1 MNRLDAGKRA
11 RILHQ
16 LVEGVGLRAISRV
29 ERVSVNTVTKLLV
42 DAGETCAA
50 YHDETVRNVRSARI
64 QVDEVWSFIYA
75 KAKNV
80 EKAKKAPLGAGD
92 AWTWTALDAD
102 SKLLISWLVG
112 PREAGSA
119 FTFIHDLK
127 NRVVGRPQ
135 ITSDGLMAYRT
146 AVEDAFGADVD
157 YAQLVKIYKPSG
169 DAGHRYSPPECIGAV
184 KTPVSGSPDRKHI
197 STSFV
202 ERQNLN
208 LRMGVRRFTRLTN
221 AFGKKLANQVHAL
234 ALYYVF
240 FNFCRIHKSLRMAP
254 AMASGVS
261 NVLYDVD
268 WIVGLIDAH
277 TPPPAKPGPKPG
289 AKYRPRQRSDQ
300 AKKSN

>member
-1 MNRLDAGKRA
+1 MNRLAAGQRA

-29 ERVSVNTVTKLLV
+29 EEVSINTVTKLLV
-42 DAGETCAA
+42 DAGNACAA
-50 YHDETVRNVRSARI
+50 YHDETVRGVRAERI
-64 QVDEVWSFIYA
+64 QVDEIWSFIYA
-75 KAKNV
+75 KQKNV
-80 EKAKKAPLGAGD
+80 EKAKKAPKGAGD
-92 AWTWTALDAD
+92 AWTWTAIDAD
-102 SKLLISWLVG
+102 SKLMISWLVG
-112 PREAGSA
+112 PRDASSA
-119 FTFIHDLK
+119 FTFIHDLRD
-127 NRVVGRPQ
+127 RVVGRPQ
-135 ITSDGLMAYRT
+135 ITSDGLGAYVS

-157 YAQLVKIYKPSG
+157 FAQLIKLYGRPATDDSKTTET
-169 DAGHRYSPPECIGAV
+169 RYSAPECVGIKV
-184 KTPVSGSPDRKHI
+184 KKITGDPDPAHI
-197 STSFV
+197 ATSYV

-240 FNFCRIHKSLRMAP
+240 FNFCRIHKTLRMTP

-277 TPPPAKPGPKPG
+277 APKPQKPGPKPG
-289 AKYRPRQRSDQ
+289 AKYRPRERPQ
-300 AKKSN
+300 